1 MDVFVALDSNMDM
14 RGVRLRS
21 QCVDVNVGR
30 FQFNGNSLIYT
41 LSVVGN
47 ADDYNLI
54 CVTDDIIT
62 SDTRVFLQTKFTSS
76 TDSLQLG
83 YFMTLRPN
91 ENLNALTTAFFKDTS
106 SFIGKMYV
114 VDFMLLGTRFTTEV
128 DIDQDGLQFTTNCN
142 MFNRYPVQLTG
153 MADQNSEWNGLPLRL
168 SGNFVMSPTNIPYLL
183 QAEIH
188 EYIAFIAER
197 ALVSKQSTM
206 ASLQR
211 ARQHYD
217 MVNNTYHTRL
227 QNYET
232 ICREFDNSMRELSNA
247 ITEQTAAQ
255 EAVDVAGSTL
265 QEAQE

>member
-1 MDVFVALDSNMDM
+1 MATEPTGLSFILTYMPSTDNIGLWSNIFRVPPNLIFGLPTQSSCPVNVFVALDSNMDM
-14 RGVRLRS
+14 RGVQLTS
-21 QCVDVNVGR
+21 QCVDVDVGR
-30 FQFNGNSLIYT
+30 FQFNGNSLIHT

-76 TDSLQLG
+76 NDSLQLG

-91 ENLNALTTAFFKDTS
+91 ENLNALTTTFFKDTS
-106 SFIGKMYV
+106 SFVGKMYV

-128 DIDQDGLQFTTNCN
+128 DIYQDGLQFTTNCN

-188 EYIAFIAER
+188 EY
-197 ALVSKQSTM
+197 
-206 ASLQR
+206 
-211 ARQHYD
+211 
-217 MVNNTYHTRL
+217 
-227 QNYET
+227 NY
-232 ICREFDNSMRELSNA
+232 CFYS
-247 ITEQTAAQ
+247 
-255 EAVDVAGSTL
+255 
-265 QEAQE
+265 